1 MTRTYQLK
9 RRAHQQDETRQR
21 IVEAAVHLHETLG
34 PAHTSITAIAEQ
46 AGVERLTVYRHFPDE
61 QTLFTACTSH
71 YLAANPLPEPADWMQ
86 LADPETRLRVAL
98 TEIYAYY
105 QRTEHMQFNSARDLP
120 DLPAMQRVL
129 EPYFVYFKR
138 VQDGLA
144 EGWGTQGRL
153 HERVCAVLAH
163 ALDFRTW
170 YAFVRE
176 QSLSN
181 DEVVALMVQ
190 FVRCIVSECE
200 RGMEPEPDNSTGAH
214 DAGAHPLD
222 TSPQLSGEV

>member
-9 RRAHQQDETRQR
+9 RRAQQQDETRQR
-21 IVEAAVHLHETLG
+21 IVEAAVDLHQTVGL
-34 PAHTSITAIAEQ
+34 ARTSITAVAQQ

-61 QTLFTACTSH
+61 QALFTACTSH
-71 YLAANPLPEPADWMQ
+71 YVAANPLPEPSDWMQ
-86 LADPETRLRVAL
+86 IVDPETRLREAL

-105 QRTEHMQFNSARDLP
+105 QRTERMQIHLERDVPELP
-120 DLPAMQRVL
+120 EMQRIM
-129 EPYFVYFKR
+129 EPFLAYWRQVR
-138 VQDGLA
+138 DGLA
-144 EGWGTQGRL
+144 QGWGTQGRL
-153 HERVCAVLAH
+153 HERLRAVLAH

-176 QSLSN
+176 QSLSE

-200 RGMEPEPDNSTGAH
+200 RE
-214 DAGAHPLD
+214 
-222 TSPQLSGEV
+222 